1 MADAPQ
7 PFEEIKG
14 THSRHLFFCEVELC
28 HKLTTLSTQQS
39 KTPLSVVAGVVIKGS
54 TTIILLLLFGGLEDR
69 TPVSRLSVASSSMA
83 SVSASFHPSQ
93 RHSTARV
100 TAAFPTALS
109 GNHHH
114 DLPSHLTMIV
124 AQYTF

>member
-1 MADAPQ
+1 MCVCVCV
-7 PFEEIKG
+7 
-14 THSRHLFFCEVELC
+14 THALNEASHHNEFNSHFAQVLFLR
-28 HKLTTLSTQQS
+28 QS

-69 TPVSRLSVASSSMA
+69 TPVSRLSVASSSVA